1 VHCLVEQLG
10 KPMSELSIR
19 VNIAGRTYPLT
30 IDTDE
35 EEQVR
40 KAAKAIDEKI
50 NELKDQYAVND
61 MQDYL
66 AMVALEFS
74 TRLQQPVS
82 EVPEGLEEKV
92 DSIGQ
97 MLQSYLK

>member
-1 VHCLVEQLG
+1 
-10 KPMSELSIR
+10 MSELSIR

-30 IDTDE
+30 IETDE

-40 KAAKAIDEKI
+40 KAAKQIDEKI

-61 MQDYL
+61 TQDYL
-66 AMVALEFS
+66 AMVALEFA

-82 EVPEGLEEKV
+82 TVPDGLEEKV

-97 MLQSYLK
+97 LLNSYLK